1 MLPKLY
7 NEEDDRKMNISRRV
21 AEELYNKNYISSY
34 IEDDRIIKLEKL
46 LYMKH
51 NHHYY
56 DEWKVRTLKIISDP
70 RSNHI
75 YSMNKELNYITGLI
89 ELIII

>member
-21 AEELYNKNYISSY
+21 AEELYNKNYISSH

-51 NHHYY
+51 NNHYY

-75 YSMNKELNYITGLI
+75 YSMNKELKYITGQS
-89 ELIII
+89 